1 MSSKQLTREQ
11 QEKLSHISFMGGLK
25 GAAFGLGLGL
35 ITTVVAQKRSP
46 NFQAISTPMKSM
58 LLGSASVA
66 GYLFG
71 SERDATKYENAEYG
85 YLDEEELMKL
95 AREDGGDRLTAK
107 DSIVHY
113 LNSNR
118 WSIIAGS
125 WLVSMAGALTYS
137 FSNKYLTT
145 QQKVVQARMYAQA
158 VTIAVLMASAGL
170 SVYAGDE
177 DKHEKDEPD
186 AQLRAV
192 LELPHAERPKRQ

>member
-58 LLGSASVA
+58 MIGSASIA

-95 AREDGGDRLTAK
+95 ARADGGERLTAK

-137 FSNKYLTT
+137 FSNKYLST

-170 SVYAGDE
+170 SVYAGDD
-177 DKHEKDEPD
+177 DKHQKDEPD

-192 LELPHAERPKRQ
+192 LELPHADRPKRQ

>member
-11 QEKLSHISFMGGLK
+11 QERLSHISLMGGLK

-58 LLGSASVA
+58 MLGSASIA

-85 YLDEEELMKL
+85 YLDEEELQKL
-95 AREDGGDRLTAK
+95 AREDGGDRLSAK

-170 SVYAGDE
+170 SVYAGDD

>member
-11 QEKLSHISFMGGLK
+11 QERLSHISFMGGLK

-35 ITTVVAQKRSP
+35 ITTVVAQKRIP

-58 LLGSASVA
+58 MIGSASIA

-95 AREDGGDRLTAK
+95 ARADGGERLTAK

-170 SVYAGDE
+170 SVYAGEE
-177 DKHEKDEPD
+177 DKNQKDEPD

-192 LELPHAERPKRQ
+192 LELPHADRPKRQ

>member
-11 QEKLSHISFMGGLK
+11 QERLSHISLMGGLK

-58 LLGSASVA
+58 MLGSASIA

-85 YLDEEELMKL
+85 YLDEEELQKL
-95 AREDGGDRLTAK
+95 AREDGGDRLSAK

-170 SVYAGDE
+170 SVYAGD
-177 DKHEKDEPD
+177 DNKHEKDEPD